1 LHFKPSD
8 HNSDETLRGPKCVSQ
23 IISIP
28 LESIE
33 QIEEAQNQIKKE
45 KEMVLPAVS
54 VADVH
59 TQL

>member
-1 LHFKPSD
+1 MNYKKI
-8 HNSDETLRGPKCVSQ
+8 NVRKKK
-23 IISIP
+23 
-28 LESIE
+28 
-33 QIEEAQNQIKKE
+33 IKKE